1 MAESRLLGVLGVTR
15 VARVT
20 GLDRTG
26 VEVACAV
33 RPGGHILQISN
44 GKGES
49 FARAARGAVLE
60 AAELWAAERVEPADL
75 VHGSVEEMRARHG
88 DAVLDPG
95 RLGCGGG
102 LTAPSLASGRT
113 RLAWRGARDLVS
125 GGAAFVPAAAVYCP
139 PAGSPSLGPALVRW
153 TSNGMGAHPSRRAA
167 LLHALLEVIERD
179 QVARA
184 LPDGWTR
191 REVAARMIDPGSLMQ
206 SAPRTAARVKAIEQH
221 GFAVYLFDLSPSLRG
236 FLPLPVKRG
245 EGRGEGQARARAP
258 SPSPP
263 AGERGKRLDLGL
275 PVAGAILVDREG
287 GPIPVTA
294 GYACALTAEE
304 ALLAALLEAAQSRLT
319 DIHGAREDVRPANA
333 AADRTLAG
341 WCARARPRRR
351 ASQMARLPVH
361 VVDPVHL
368 VLGRLRAAGHRR
380 AAAVELAPPG
390 LGIHVFKVI
399 VPGLAVS
406 ELL

>member
-1 MAESRLLGVLGVTR
+1 MAETRLLGVLGVTR

-60 AAELWAAERVEPADL
+60 AAELWAAERVEPAEL

-88 DAVLDPG
+88 EAVIDPG
-95 RLGCGGG
+95 QLGRADGGVAPG
-102 LTAPSLASGRT
+102 LATGRT
-113 RLAWRGARDLVS
+113 RLAWRAARDLVS
-125 GGAAFVPAAAVYCP
+125 GGAAFVPAAAVHCP
-139 PAGSPSLGPALVRW
+139 PPGSPFLGPTLVRW

-179 QVARA
+179 QLARA
-184 LPDGWTR
+184 LPGGWTR
-191 REVAARMIDPGSLMQ
+191 REVEVRMIDPGSL
-206 SAPRTAARVKAIEQH
+206 SRAAPRAGARVKAIERG
-221 GFAVYLFDLSPSLRG
+221 GFAAHLFDL
-236 FLPLPVKRG
+236 
-245 EGRGEGQARARAP
+245 AP
-258 SPSPP
+258 S
-263 AGERGKRLDLGL
+263 RGLGL
-275 PVAGAILVDREG
+275 PVAGSILVDREG
-287 GPIPVTA
+287 GPVAVTA

-319 DIHGAREDVRPANA
+319 DIHGAREDVRPASP

-341 WCARARPRRR
+341 WCARAQPRCK
-351 ASQMARLPVH
+351 ASQMARLPIH

-380 AAAVELAPPG
+380 AAAVELAPSG
-390 LGIHVFKVI
+390 LGLHVFKVI
-399 VPGLAVS
+399 VPGLALS